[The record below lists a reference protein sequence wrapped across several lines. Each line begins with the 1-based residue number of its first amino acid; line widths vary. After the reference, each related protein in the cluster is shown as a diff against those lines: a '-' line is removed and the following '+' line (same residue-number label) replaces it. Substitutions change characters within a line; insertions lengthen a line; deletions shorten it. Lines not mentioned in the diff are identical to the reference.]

1 MSVLQN
7 FAQNVE
13 NRGRYGIG
21 WAEIIAIILPIV
33 IDCFQNPRQMREAS
47 KGPTVLQRAGLRLR
61 VRRELQR
68 GGKFRLFQL
77 GPAVNDL
84 TDALLAQ
91 AKEEAESELMQGDMF
106 ADALEEAQMLAGN

>member
-33 IDCFQNPRQMREAS
+33 IDCFQNPREMRDAA
-47 KGPTVLQRAGLRLR
+47 KGPTILQRAALRLR
-61 VRRELQR
+61 VRRELQKS
-68 GGKFRLFQL
+68 GNFRAFQL
-77 GPAVNDL
+77 RAASNDL
-84 TDALLAQ
+84 ADIIIAQ
-91 AKEEAESELMQGDMF
+91 AKEDAESELMQGDMF
-106 ADALEEAQMLAGN
+106 ADAFEEAQMLVGS